1 MNSAKQL
8 DKIRKLLNMA
18 ERAATD
24 EEADAFNRRAEQLMA
39 DWGIEAAQLAATGQA
54 TDNIELRIVDVDAPY
69 GTAKS
74 HLLSSVARPM
84 RCQTVRH
91 AHRRGG
97 GYSCTVIGYRSDIE
111 RVELLYTSLL
121 VQATAQLLRV
131 RPPAYSGE
139 SVKSFRRAWLY
150 AYGQAVNDRLTTSE
164 RRAADQAAAGDHHA
178 TAATSTAMST
188 AMSTALVLRDREQR
202 VEDEKHRAFPHLVT
216 RSVSLTSAGGYGAG
230 YRAGHTADLG
240 ASRVHGHSPR
250 RLSR

>member
-1 MNSAKQL
+1 VNSDKQL

-39 DWGIEAAQLAATGQA
+39 DWGIEAAQLAATGR
-54 TDNIELRIVDVDAPY
+54 TSDNIELRVVDIDAPY

-97 GYSCTVIGYRSDIE
+97 GYSCTVVGFRSDIE
-111 RVELLYTSLL
+111 RVELLYTSLM
-121 VQATAQLLRV
+121 VQATSQLLRV
-131 RPPAYSGE
+131 RPPACGGE

-150 AYGQAVNDRLTTSE
+150 AYGQAVNDRLTTTE
-164 RRAADQAAAGDHHA
+164 RRATAGDHAAVA
-178 TAATSTAMST
+178 TTST
-188 AMSTALVLRDREQR
+188 AMSTALVLREREQR
-202 VEDEKHRAFPHLVT
+202 VEDAKRRAFPHLVT
-216 RSVSLTSAGGYGAG
+216 RSVSLTSTDGFGAG
-230 YRAGHTADLG
+230 YRAGHNADLG
-240 ASRVHGHSPR
+240 KARVRGHGPR

>member
-1 MNSAKQL
+1 MNSDKQL

-39 DWGIEAAQLAATGQA
+39 DWGIAAAQLAATGQA

-74 HLLSSVARPM
+74 HLLASVARPM

-97 GYSCTVIGYRSDIE
+97 GYSCTVIGHRSDIE

-178 TAATSTAMST
+178 TATTTSTAI
-188 AMSTALVLRDREQR
+188 STALVLRDREQR
-202 VEDEKHRAFPHLVT
+202 VEDEKRRAFPNLIT
-216 RSVSLTSAGGYGAG
+216 RNVSLTSAGGYGAG

-240 ASRVHGHSPR
+240 APRVHGHSPR